1 MHCIIMHNSMHA
13 VLSCDL
19 KLIMPGQRALAC
31 MQWKQEEVLGHRH
44 RKMF

>member
-1 MHCIIMHNSMHA
+1 MHYIIMHNSMHA

-19 KLIMPGQRALAC
+19 QLIMPGQWAAG
-31 MQWKQEEVLGHRH
+31 MHAWKQEEVLGQRN